1 MIKINKFISPT
12 LSVILVRKLRN
23 AQRTNNWTIAT
34 ENHSKYS
41 IAYTLG
47 AGDGDGL
54 KKNYPCHT
62 FANAKLQQWTPHS
75 PIKQDITSTSSLYL
89 TVNTH

>member
-34 ENHSKYS
+34 ENQSKNS

-54 KKNYPCHT
+54 KKKILAT
-62 FANAKLQQWTPHS
+62 LLQMQS
-75 PIKQDITSTSSLYL
+75 
-89 TVNTH
+89 